1 MTEPAKPTASTH
13 GVILAEGKPF
23 ALVPREMLDREQP
36 EPTQLLD
43 RTASVELELEG
54 EARVLDVYYKDDAA
68 VIATETKPFVVL
80 SARPLMGYSDVSR
93 LLGGA
98 GGMVAF
104 AAETQLPGQVGD
116 PGDPWVTYVCELND
130 RIRQRRSDP
139 NRKCP
144 KDKTLLEL

>member
-1 MTEPAKPTASTH
+1 
-13 GVILAEGKPF
+13 
-23 ALVPREMLDREQP
+23 MLDREQP

-68 VIATETKPFVVL
+68 VIATDAKPFVVL
-80 SARPLMGYSDVSR
+80 SARPLTGYSAVSR

-98 GGMVAF
+98 GTMVAF
-104 AAETQLPGQVGD
+104 AAETQLPGPEDD
-116 PGDPWVTYVCELND
+116 PDDPWVTYLCELND
-130 RIRQRRSDP
+130 RIWQRRSDP